1 MALLA
6 TEHGR
11 GRTAAAIERLAAGRE
26 RQSWRVTV
34 VGEPGVGK
42 STLVNRVLGREGLP
56 GVEVVE
62 AHWQPG
68 GAPLAA
74 VTDTDG
80 VLLAVPA
87 TGVWGAAQSRLLED
101 ALATHVTSVA
111 VVVTMLDRL
120 TAAERGRVLTYT
132 SARVGRVVVLSGPG
146 AAEEDPS
153 RAAVR
158 AFLADSAP
166 VPARAELRARRI
178 AARLADQCTAMATS
192 AGETIADARR
202 VHSGQS
208 IDERSSRAR
217 TWELLRVQL
226 SDRQL
231 ALIGRIGEHLRSD
244 RAAVSARLASDLS
257 RSGDAGT
264 WWRSELPGRLRAE
277 LMDQAVRAEHHIL
290 TGIATDARWLAG
302 QLPDSPPWHPPRTLV
317 LRVDTPPTP
326 SSLATITTPTDSTVV
341 PLPERAAGLPK
352 AVEGCTAI
360 LINQI
365 WRLLASAYEPLFTD
379 LAEKQAAWEAAQPA
393 TTDPGVDWYT
403 LARAA
408 TALAGTINAALRNAH

>member
-1 MALLA
+1 MLA

-42 STLVNRVLGREGLP
+42 STLVSRVLGREGLP
-56 GVEVVE
+56 GVELVE

-68 GAPLAA
+68 GPPLAA
-74 VTDTDG
+74 ATDTDG

-120 TAAERGRVLTYT
+120 SAAERGRVLTYIN
-132 SARVGRVVVLSGPG
+132 ARVGRVVVLSGPG
-146 AAEEDPS
+146 VATEDPA

-158 AFLADSAP
+158 AFLSDSAP
-166 VPARAELRARRI
+166 LPDRAELRARRI

-192 AGETIADARR
+192 TGETIADARR

-217 TWELLRVQL
+217 TWESLRVQL

-231 ALIGRIGEHLRSD
+231 ALIGRIGEHLRAD

-257 RSGDAGT
+257 RSGDGRA
-264 WWRSELPGRLRAE
+264 WWRAELPGRLRAE
-277 LMDQAVRAEHHIL
+277 LMDQAVRAEHLIL
-290 TGIATDARWLAG
+290 TGIAKDADWLAG
-302 QLPDSPPWHPPRTLV
+302 QLPDTPPWRPPRTLV
-317 LRVDTPPTP
+317 LKVDQPPTP
-326 SSLATITTPTDSTVV
+326 SDLATITTSTESTLV
-341 PLPERAAGLPK
+341 PLPELSGGLAK
-352 AVEGCTAI
+352 AVEGTTAV

-365 WRLLASAYEPLFTD
+365 WRLLASAYEPLFTN
-379 LAEKQAAWEAAQPA
+379 LAQKQAAWQAEQDGAH
-393 TTDPGVDWYT
+393 DEPGIDWYT

-408 TALAGTINAALRNAH
+408 TALAGTINAALRNTH